1 MIDWGRITGFE
12 WDEGNA
18 RKNVDKHSV
27 SQAEAEQLFFNEP
40 LLVVPDE
47 KHSGME
53 IRIHALG
60 QTDGGRLLHTTFT
73 LRHQGTKIRVISA
86 RNMSRKE
93 RAHYDQQN

>member
-1 MIDWGRITGFE
+1 MIDWKLITGFE

-18 RKNVDKHSV
+18 RKSAEKHDV

-40 LLVVPDE
+40 LLIVPDVI
-47 KHSGME
+47 HSVVE
-53 IRIHALG
+53 IRLHALG
-60 QTDGGRLLHTTFT
+60 KTDETRKLHVTFT

-93 RAHYDQQN
+93 REYYEK